1 MMRAEEQR
9 RKDDDIKQSKTEL
22 LSELQISHREL
33 ALQNRELL
41 ETQLLLNQS
50 HKRYAD
56 LYEYAPVGFLT
67 LNKTGHILSI
77 NLAGAGLLKN
87 DRDFLTGRS
96 FTDCFFDIDHQA
108 FIDYLQK
115 TFTTTG
121 IAAVDLKIKNANEQ
135 LNYIRLESTL
145 MCDNSTC
152 LMIMSDI
159 SQLKKTINL
168 NRNLLHE
175 NRRLM
180 KELFLIQEKERRL
193 IARELHDELGQ
204 WLTVIRVENEVVL
217 NSASSDSMV
226 AISAR
231 VINESTHKMN
241 QIIHEIL
248 NQLRPVLLDTVGL
261 TDALSELK
269 RQWRAHHPQI
279 ILELKLGGELDKLSE
294 PVNIAVYR
302 IVQEGL
308 TNIYNHAEATWAQIS
323 LSRENG
329 LEPADDCLLLTI
341 EDNGK
346 GYNTQQQFRGLGL
359 LGMRERVIALNGSL
373 SVRSACNEG
382 TEITI
387 KLPIE
392 HSNNYDETHLYP
404 ID

>member
-1 MMRAEEQR
+1 MTQAEEQR
-9 RKDDDIKQSKTEL
+9 RKDDDIRQSKTEL

-33 ALQNRELL
+33 KLQNRELL
-41 ETQLLLNQS
+41 ETQSLLKQS

-67 LNKTGHILSI
+67 LNKTGHILSL
-77 NLAGAGLLKN
+77 NQAGEELLRN
-87 DRDFLTGRS
+87 NREFLIGKS
-96 FTDCFFDIDHQA
+96 FIDCFFNIDHQA
-108 FIDYLQK
+108 FIQYLQK
-115 TFTTTG
+115 IFTISG
-121 IAAVDLKIKNANEQ
+121 KAAVDLEIKNADEQ
-135 LNYIRLESTL
+135 LSHIRLESTL
-145 MCDNSTC
+145 MCDSSTC
-152 LMIMSDI
+152 LMIISDI

-180 KELFLIQEKERRL
+180 KELFHIQEKERRL

-204 WLTVIRVENEVVL
+204 WLTVIRVENEVIL
-217 NSASSDSMV
+217 NNTSSGSIA

-231 VINESTHKMN
+231 AVNECTQKMN
-241 QIIHEIL
+241 EIIHEIL
-248 NQLRPVLLDTVGL
+248 HQLRPVLLDTVGL

-269 RQWRAHHPQI
+269 RQWCVHHPQI
-279 ILELKLGGELDKLSE
+279 ILELKLNGELDKLSE
-294 PVNIAVYR
+294 SINIAVYR

-323 LSRENG
+323 LSRKNG
-329 LEPADDCLLLTI
+329 TEPADDCLLLTI

-346 GYNTQQQFRGLGL
+346 GYNTHQQFRGLGL
-359 LGMRERVIALNGSL
+359 LGMRERVIAMRGTL
-373 SVRSACNEG
+373 SVRSAYNEG
-382 TEITI
+382 TEINI

-392 HSNNYDETHLYP
+392 HLNYDETDLYP